1 MDVSNEFLL
10 TKPIAPPDGVENC
23 HRLVCEQQKRIQE
36 LEQTIEQMEKQ
47 LKQQQ
52 ERIEQLEAELRDLK
66 KLKGKPK
73 IKASQLNA

>member
-1 MDVSNEFLL
+1 VAYLLSN
-10 TKPIAPPDGVENC
+10 C
-23 HRLVCEQQKRIQE
+23 C
-36 LEQTIEQMEKQ
+36 
-47 LKQQQ
+47 KQQQ